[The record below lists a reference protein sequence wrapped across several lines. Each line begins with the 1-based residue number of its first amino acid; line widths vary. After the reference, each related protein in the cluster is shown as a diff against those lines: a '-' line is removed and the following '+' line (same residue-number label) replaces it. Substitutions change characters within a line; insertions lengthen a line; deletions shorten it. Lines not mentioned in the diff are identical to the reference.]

1 MKQLISLFFMASVL
15 LVFSCKK
22 SGSGSSGNF
31 QPVTTGSKWTYTDSN
46 LTTAL
51 ASTYTLTVSGVD
63 TTINTRLYK
72 IFSST
77 NGINQYF
84 NVSGSDYYQYRGLGI
99 SGANVEFLYLKDN
112 YNAGQTWTTNS
123 SLNLT
128 IPGIPLPVAVNVSI
142 LYKIEEKLAT
152 YSVNGVTYNDV
163 VRVSSVPTFSS
174 LLPITTTSNINYY
187 YARGIGMIYSKF
199 QLNVSTTGF
208 GQAVD
213 NETRLKSYTI
223 N

>member
-1 MKQLISLFFMASVL
+1 MKQLIYLFFLTSIL

-22 SGSGSSGNF
+22 SGSDSSGNF

-51 ASTYTLTVSGVD
+51 ASTYTITVSGVD
-63 TTINTRLYK
+63 TTINARVYK
-72 IFSST
+72 IFNST

-84 NVSGSDYYQYRGLGI
+84 NVSGSDYYQYRGLGFA
-99 SGANVEFLYLKDN
+99 GANIEFLYLKDN
-112 YNAGQTWTTNS
+112 YTTGQTWTTSS
-123 SLNLT
+123 SLNVT
-128 IPGIPLPVAVNVSI
+128 VPGVPIPVAVNVSI

-174 LLPITTTSNINYY
+174 VLPITTTSNINYY

-199 QLNVSTTGF
+199 QLNVSATGF

-223 N
+223 M